1 MMMGPRLAAL
11 VLLSAG
17 LAAVGA
23 GPLRLGDAP
32 VRAAAGAT
40 AAGAHG
46 NRAATAA
53 TLRAAERLVG
63 VDPRRLGV
71 RVVPAPPRPGL
82 AARYDRERR
91 TVTIFASSGTAPHRV
106 AHDLAHELAHAID
119 LEHLSAT
126 DRRAYLARRGARG
139 AAWWPGR
146 DASDYAVGSGD
157 FAEVFALCHA
167 ASPVFR
173 SRLAPRPADPCA
185 VLGPV
190 ASRIAARASKVGA

>member
-1 MMMGPRLAAL
+1 MTPVRLAVLAL
-11 VLLSAG
+11 LGAG
-17 LAAVGA
+17 LAGIGAALTHVGGAPPRASA
-23 GPLRLGDAP
+23 GE
-32 VRAAAGAT
+32 RAAEAPDP
-40 AAGAHG
+40 AAQ
-46 NRAATAA
+46 RA
-53 TLRAAERLVG
+53 TLRAGARLVG
-63 VDPRRLGV
+63 LDPARLGV
-71 RVVPAPPRPGL
+71 RAELARPQPGL

-91 TVTIFASSGTAPHRV
+91 AVTIFAAPGTAPHRV
-106 AHDLAHELAHAID
+106 AHDLAHELAHAVD
-119 LEHLSAT
+119 VEHLTAAE
-126 DRRAYLARRGARG
+126 RRAYLRRRGAPRV
-139 AAWWPGR
+139 AWWPAA